1 MIVNFVLELKVEFNR
16 TSMDFILYCVIFF
29 SSLYISFPFAKV

>member
-16 TSMDFILYCVIFF
+16 TSMDFILYCVVFF
-29 SSLYISFPFAKV
+29 LFPLYIISIC